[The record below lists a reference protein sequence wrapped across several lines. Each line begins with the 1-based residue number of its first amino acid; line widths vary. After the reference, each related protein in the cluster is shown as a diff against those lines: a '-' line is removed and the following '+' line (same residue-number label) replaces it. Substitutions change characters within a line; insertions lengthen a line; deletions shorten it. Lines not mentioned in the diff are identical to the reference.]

1 MPLPTP
7 QKDQKKKDFID
18 SCMASPTMNQEYKD
32 PKQRVAVCYSQYH
45 QTSIANTYLYDIY
58 YAEAKWDEI
67 EFDNF
72 LLLK

>member
-1 MPLPTP
+1 
-7 QKDQKKKDFID
+7 
-18 SCMASPTMNQEYKD
+18 MASPTMNQEYKD

>member
-1 MPLPTP
+1 MPLPSP
-7 QKDQKKKDFID
+7 RKGQKKEDFIN

-32 PKQRVAVCYSQYH
+32 PKQRLAVCYSQH
-45 QTSIANTYLYDIY
+45 KKSSAAAT
-58 YAEAKWDEI
+58 WDEI